1 MDMERRQDDLRFIEE
16 DEDGHNDGHRA
27 AAASFHHDVF
37 LSLSCGSSSSSSS
50 SGEAAGST
58 PPRTRRHRRRRG
70 QAFACT
76 TCGRQFATFQALG
89 GHRTSHLRRPP
100 AKPKR
105 VVAHACG
112 TCGLGFATGQA
123 LGGHMRRHRWA
134 AGPAM
139 GPGDLDLTQVIVL
152 KERPSSTSSSLQ
164 LLDLFV

>member
-1 MDMERRQDDLRFIEE
+1 MDMECRQDDLRFIEE
-16 DEDGHNDGHRA
+16 DEDGHRA
-27 AAASFHHDVF
+27 AAASFHHYVF
-37 LSLSCGSSSSSSS
+37 LSLSFGSSSSSSS
-50 SGEAAGST
+50 AEAAGST
-58 PPRTRRHRRRRG
+58 PPRTRHRWRRRG

-89 GHRTSHLRRPP
+89 GHRTSHLRRPT

>member
-1 MDMERRQDDLRFIEE
+1 MDMECRQDDLRFIEE
-16 DEDGHNDGHRA
+16 DEDGHRA
-27 AAASFHHDVF
+27 AAASFHHYVF

-58 PPRTRRHRRRRG
+58 PPRTHRRRLRRG
-70 QAFACT
+70 QAFTCR
-76 TCGRQFATFQALG
+76 TCGRQLATFQALG
-89 GHRTSHLRRPP
+89 GHRTSHLRRPT

-152 KERPSSTSSSLQ
+152 KERPSSTSSLQ

>member
-1 MDMERRQDDLRFIEE
+1 MERRRDDLRFIEE
-16 DEDGHNDGHRA
+16 DNDGHRA

-37 LSLSCGSSSSSSS
+37 LSLSCGSSSS
-50 SGEAAGST
+50 GEAAGST
-58 PPRTRRHRRRRG
+58 PPRTRRRWRRRG

-89 GHRTSHLRRPP
+89 GHRTSHLRRPT

-152 KERPSSTSSSLQ
+152 KERPSSTSLQ